1 MADLKPIDALGRGAP
16 GANGNRGR
24 GGVVWGRGLFQLT
37 GALLVAVALPF
48 AIASAIE
55 PLLLRLDVYYVS
67 LFASI
72 AAITTSFWMYRNV
85 SAFPGIRASYYILP
99 VFLSNFVA
107 VFTVLFMARLG
118 YSRPLLVI
126 SLVLA
131 TVWFYLVYFMLQRR
145 QRLDIAVVPFGR
157 VDSLYGIDSV
167 SWTRLE
173 RPELPR
179 HSTLVTA
186 DFDSN
191 LAPEWLNFL
200 AECALQ
206 GVSVLHCKQ
215 LRQSL
220 TGQVQIEHLSENA
233 YGALEPNATYIA
245 VKRLVDTLVALLVL
259 PLLLPLF
266 AVVAVAVKLD
276 SPGPVFFRQL
286 RVGYR
291 GKPFTV
297 WKFRTMRVA
306 DAAAAGEDRIEQAI
320 TRRHDPRV
328 TRLGRWLRR
337 TRIDELPQVF
347 NVLRG
352 EMSWIGPRPEAEE
365 LSRWYERELPFY
377 RYRHV
382 VRPGISGWAQVSQ
395 GHVAD
400 LDSVLKKLNYDF
412 FYISRCTLWIDV
424 LILLRT
430 IKTMLTGFG
439 SR

>member
-1 MADLKPIDALGRGAP
+1 MADLKAIDALGRAP
-16 GANGNRGR
+16 TEAERPR
-24 GGVVWGRGLFQLT
+24 AGVVWGRGLFQLL
-37 GALLVAVALPF
+37 GALLVAVALPY
-48 AIASAIE
+48 AVAGAVN
-55 PLLLRLDVYYVS
+55 PALLGDDVFYVS
-67 LFASI
+67 LAASVAAI
-72 AAITTSFWMYRNV
+72 AASFWMFRNL

-107 VFTVLFMARLG
+107 VFTILFMARLG
-118 YSRPLLVI
+118 YSRPLLVF
-126 SLVLA
+126 SLLLSLI
-131 TVWFYLVYFMLQRR
+131 WFYLVYFMLQRR
-145 QRLDIAVVPFGR
+145 QQLDIAVVPFGR
-157 VDSLYGIDSV
+157 VESLYGIGGIG
-167 SWTRLE
+167 WTRME
-173 RPELPR
+173 VPALPP
-179 HSTLVTA
+179 HSSLVTA
-186 DFDSN
+186 DFDSD
-191 LAPEWLNFL
+191 LPPEWLNFL

-206 GVSVLHCKQ
+206 GVSVLHYKQ

-233 YGALEPNATYIA
+233 FGALEPNRTYIA
-245 VKRLVDTLVALLVL
+245 IKRLVDTLLAALLL

-266 AVVAVAVKLD
+266 AVVAAAIRLD
-276 SPGPVFFRQL
+276 SPGPVFFRQT
-286 RVGYR
+286 RIGYR
-291 GKPFTV
+291 GRPFRV
-297 WKFRTMRVA
+297 WKFRTMRVQN
-306 DAAAAGEDRIEQAI
+306 DEPSLEQAI
-320 TRRHDPRV
+320 TRHRDPRV

-337 TRIDELPQVF
+337 SRIDELPQAF

-400 LDSVLKKLNYDF
+400 LDAVLNKLNYDF